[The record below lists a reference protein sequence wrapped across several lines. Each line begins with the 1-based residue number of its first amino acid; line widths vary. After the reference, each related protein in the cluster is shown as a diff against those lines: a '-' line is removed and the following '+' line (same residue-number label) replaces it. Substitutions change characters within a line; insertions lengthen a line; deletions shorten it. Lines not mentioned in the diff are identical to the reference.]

1 MEVETDAVIYRI
13 WSFFIYAT

>member
-13 WSFFIYAT
+13 WSFFIYAP